1 MGDSKVQKW
10 SAGKGK
16 IRLAWTKW
24 LGRNWIDLRIMRRED
39 DGYVHTRHGVR
50 VTPDQLREMLP
61 ALNEMLEHIDNTE
74 EEEKRKDT
82 SPRPKL
88 LPPQPFPPHPG
99 IKEK

>member
-1 MGDSKVQKW
+1 MKRNTERDYWVDDSKVQKW

-50 VTPDQLREMLP
+50 ISPDQLRSMLP

-74 EEEKRKDT
+74 EEEKRK
-82 SPRPKL
+82 S
-88 LPPQPFPPHPG
+88 QPN
-99 IKEK
+99 EN